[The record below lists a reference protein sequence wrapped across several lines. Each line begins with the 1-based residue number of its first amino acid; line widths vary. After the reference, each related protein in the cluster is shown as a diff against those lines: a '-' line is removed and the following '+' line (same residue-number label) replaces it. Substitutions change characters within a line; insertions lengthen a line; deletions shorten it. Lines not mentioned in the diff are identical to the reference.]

1 MIARYDLESKVITA
15 QLPIE
20 ESLYRGSTSLYATDY
35 NYYDLAVDENGL
47 WLIYA
52 YKTHMSEPADPNLLI
67 IAKLES
73 NYLDIEKSWN
83 ITVPRENYRNG
94 FIAQGIV
101 YLLENSSTKSTKIS
115 FAYDLYA
122 DTPIEIELPLHS
134 EFKNIRM
141 LSYDFATRDILAW
154 DGVNIISYPILAQ

>member
-35 NYYDLAVDENGL
+35 NYYDMTVDENGL

-52 YKTHMSEPADPNLLI
+52 YKTHMSEPANPDLLLI
-67 IAKLES
+67 TKLES

-83 ITVPRENYRNG
+83 ISVTRDNYRNG

-101 YLLENSSTKSTKIS
+101 YLLENTDSQSTKIS

-122 DTPIEIELPLHS
+122 NSPIEIELPLHS
-134 EFKNIRM
+134 EFRNIRM
-141 LSYDFATRDILAW
+141 LSYDYATRDILAW
-154 DGVNIISYPILAQ
+154 DGRNIVTYPIIAE